1 MELILSDHRLT
12 SGQRNHS
19 NIGSAPKFTTTSC
32 SKSSLLTT
40 TIHHS
45 YSRSLTNSRS
55 TLNMSTQSGIKASQE
70 LLSSFSQLSHDFLV
84 IKINGTSTEL
94 VPDPESPKSNSS
106 SLDERFN
113 NLKSYISSIHPH
125 PVYIILNIDN
135 EYAFISFIP
144 DIAHIRDKM
153 LYASTKNTLL
163 QELGTNNI
171 KKGYI
176 FSWSELD
183 ELSHGHFKSV
193 LPETQVQTSSED
205 KLQVLEEI
213 NDNRGTYSKRL
224 ASMDNGLLFKFDD
237 DLVQQLQN
245 AKDKLV
251 IFNID
256 DKETFKLL
264 WEQSCDVDSIVSTI
278 EQHQGPKFAV
288 FNYHNDDYCLIYSC
302 PSGSKVRD
310 RMIYASNKQSLVNH
324 LKQSLNIVKVL
335 EVGDMEELDL
345 HELKPQVKETK
356 VENSLRFNKPKG
368 PRRR

>member
-1 MELILSDHRLT
+1 
-12 SGQRNHS
+12 
-19 NIGSAPKFTTTSC
+19 
-32 SKSSLLTT
+32 
-40 TIHHS
+40 
-45 YSRSLTNSRS
+45 
-55 TLNMSTQSGIKASQE
+55 MSTQSGIKASRE

-94 VPDPESPKSNSS
+94 IPDPKSPKSSSS
-106 SLDERFN
+106 SLDQRFKE
-113 NLKSYISSIHPH
+113 LKSYITSIHPH
-125 PVYIILNIDN
+125 PVYIILNLDD
-135 EYAFISFIP
+135 EFAFISFIP

-163 QELGTNNI
+163 QELGSSNI

-183 ELSHGHFKSV
+183 ELTHGHFKSV
-193 LPETQVQTSSED
+193 LPETQTRTSIED
-205 KLQVLEEI
+205 KTQALEEV
-213 NDNRGTYSKRL
+213 NDNVGTYSKRL
-224 ASMDNGLLFKFDD
+224 ASMDNGLLFKLDD
-237 DLVQQLQN
+237 GLVSQLQN
-245 AKDKLV
+245 AKDKLI

-264 WEQSCDVDSIVSTI
+264 SEQSCDVDSIVPTI
-278 EQHQGPKFAV
+278 EQHEGPKFAV
-288 FNYHNDDYCLIYSC
+288 YNYHNDDYCLIYSC

-310 RMIYASNKQSLVNH
+310 RMIYASNKQSLVSH
-324 LKQSLNIVKVL
+324 LKQSLNISKVL

-356 VENSLRFNKPKG
+356 VENNLRFSKPKG